1 MYCDQCSYIISFDSS
16 EEGELGKCDKCGS
29 VQFLKNEPA
38 KETVSAKKIQ
48 ELATEKIKKTANEG
62 KSNNI
67 IFVPFVAKAKATI
80 SEQADGRGGRSG
92 ESKLDEIGNDLTR
105 TAEAYEAQGY
115 EFLRI
120 ETIHVDVSP
129 GCIGALIGKGK
140 EYHPF
145 DYLVFKKSSSNEATE
160 D

>member
-1 MYCDQCSYIISFDSS
+1 
-16 EEGELGKCDKCGS
+16 
-29 VQFLKNEPA
+29 
-38 KETVSAKKIQ
+38 
-48 ELATEKIKKTANEG
+48 
-62 KSNNI
+62 
-67 IFVPFVAKAKATI
+67 VPFVAKAKATI

-120 ETIHVDVSP
+120 ETIHIDVSP